1 MFHIKNDKRARKSAE
16 LVVNAFDECL
26 KSHDFENMT
35 ITELCNASTISR
47 ATFYRLFDD
56 LEDVAA
62 YKCEL
67 FAEEFSEAFKQ
78 CSIEEMQAAFFSEW
92 MKNVELLKLIVRLRR
107 TDIIYNCHRSH
118 LDQVKEKME
127 LLGIEDEITDY
138 HLAMLTYILV
148 GALTVWCDHDCRETP
163 EELVASTKK
172 SIADIGVF
180 FDGRLSSVRLQ
191 SGRQK

>member
-1 MFHIKNDKRARKSAE
+1 MIKEQEKSAE

-67 FAEEFSEAFKQ
+67 FAEEFSEAFKKMYRGDAGR
-78 CSIEEMQAAFFSEW
+78 IFF
-92 MKNVELLKLIVRLRR
+92 
-107 TDIIYNCHRSH
+107 
-118 LDQVKEKME
+118 
-127 LLGIEDEITDY
+127 
-138 HLAMLTYILV
+138 
-148 GALTVWCDHDCRETP
+148 
-163 EELVASTKK
+163 
-172 SIADIGVF
+172 
-180 FDGRLSSVRLQ
+180 
-191 SGRQK
+191 